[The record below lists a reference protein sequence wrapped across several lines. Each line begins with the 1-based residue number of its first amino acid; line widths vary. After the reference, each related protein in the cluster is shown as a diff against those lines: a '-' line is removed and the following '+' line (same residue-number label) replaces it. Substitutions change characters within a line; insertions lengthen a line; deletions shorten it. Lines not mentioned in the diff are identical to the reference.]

1 MFESNFTTSKGPC
14 QLIHIATG
22 MLSMLSM
29 LSVTRDVWHVCFC
42 QGWDHETEPWRKCH
56 RSQRFQRVG
65 RSRLP
70 FGVQQDA
77 CLRGCVD
84 GLKGGKGG
92 VFFVRFAGAR
102 HGIWNVYSQIPQRCK
117 RKVVRVLG
125 VAFFVHRLACL
136 QCLNPCYDLDGGI
149 ILLGHPWP
157 SAVRALV
164 VASDCLTP
172 FPISVNCRLW
182 CGSFPNCHTCD
193 ADCDRRRIWEASW
206 FASNSLRWIMFNW
219 IMLYAYRKGW

>member
-136 QCLNPCYDLDGGI
+136 RSWWRHYTAWTSMTIRCQS
-149 ILLGHPWP
+149 LGCGVWLSD
-157 SAVRALV
+157 SASHFRQLQALV
-164 VASDCLTP
+164 WQLSKL
-172 FPISVNCRLW
+172 SHLW
-182 CGSFPNCHTCD
+182 CGLWSPQNLGGQSIRFKFIALNHV
-193 ADCDRRRIWEASW
+193 
-206 FASNSLRWIMFNW
+206 
-219 IMLYAYRKGW
+219 

>member
-136 QCLNPCYDLDGGI
+136 RSWWRHYTAWTSMTIRCQS
-149 ILLGHPWP
+149 LGCGVWLSD
-157 SAVRALV
+157 SASHFRQLQALV
-164 VASDCLTP
+164 WQLSKL
-172 FPISVNCRLW
+172 SHLW
-182 CGSFPNCHTCD
+182 CGLWSPQNLGGQLIHFKFIALNHV
-193 ADCDRRRIWEASW
+193 
-206 FASNSLRWIMFNW
+206 
-219 IMLYAYRKGW
+219 

>member
-136 QCLNPCYDLDGGI
+136 RSWWRHYTAWTSMTIRCQS
-149 ILLGHPWP
+149 LGWG
-157 SAVRALV
+157 VWLGF
-164 VASDCLTP
+164 P
-172 FPISVNCRLW
+172 FPSTAGFGVAAFQIVTLVMRTVIAAEF
-182 CGSFPNCHTCD
+182 GRPVD
-193 ADCDRRRIWEASW
+193 
-206 FASNSLRWIMFNW
+206 SLQIHCVAEKVDN
-219 IMLYAYRKGW
+219 LYMCNVV

>member
-56 RSQRFQRVG
+56 CSQRFQRVG

-164 VASDCLTP
+164 EASDSASHFRQLQALVWQL
-172 FPISVNCRLW
+172 SKLSHLW
-182 CGSFPNCHTCD
+182 CGLWSPQNLGGQLIHFKFIALNHV
-193 ADCDRRRIWEASW
+193 
-206 FASNSLRWIMFNW
+206 
-219 IMLYAYRKGW
+219 